1 MQTMIEM
8 MGAVAVAGIVI
19 LLLLGVSL
27 VGIILVVGSRNKSP
41 EERKLEDNEQAA
53 YLRELAAKAEKK

>member
-1 MQTMIEM
+1 MQIMVKM
-8 MGAVAVAGIVI
+8 MGAVAVAGIAI
-19 LLLLGVSL
+19 LLLLGIGL
-27 VGIILVVGSRNKSP
+27 VGIILAVGRNKSP